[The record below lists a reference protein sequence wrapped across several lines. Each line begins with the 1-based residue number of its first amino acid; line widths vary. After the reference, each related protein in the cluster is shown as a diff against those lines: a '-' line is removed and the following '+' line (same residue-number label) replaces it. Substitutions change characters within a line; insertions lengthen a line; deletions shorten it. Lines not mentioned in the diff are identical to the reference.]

1 VTRSALIAAT
11 ALGLALAGCAGK
23 STPGSEVSGA
33 ASSPAPSSADSD
45 APSGAASAALAA
57 CSQQQTAPHPE
68 LLSRLPAGFPTV
80 AGWQPT
86 TVTDQGLTR
95 EVSGVLRGEVGD
107 LLSVRDSAADTLV
120 GAGYQRT
127 GSDAE
132 PGYEAEADLK
142 GPHDVAI
149 KVRPLCRDY
158 LVLSYTVRQ

>member
-1 VTRSALIAAT
+1 MTRSALIAAT
-11 ALGLALAGCAGK
+11 ALGLALAGCAGN
-23 STPGSEVSGA
+23 STPDA
-33 ASSPAPSSADSD
+33 ASSPAPSSADTDSG
-45 APSGAASAALAA
+45 APSGAASAAGAA

-68 LLSRLPAGFPTV
+68 LLNRLPAGFPTV

-107 LLSVRDSAADTLV
+107 LLTVRDSAADTLAD
-120 GAGYQRT
+120 AGYQRT

-142 GPHDVAI
+142 GPYEVAI